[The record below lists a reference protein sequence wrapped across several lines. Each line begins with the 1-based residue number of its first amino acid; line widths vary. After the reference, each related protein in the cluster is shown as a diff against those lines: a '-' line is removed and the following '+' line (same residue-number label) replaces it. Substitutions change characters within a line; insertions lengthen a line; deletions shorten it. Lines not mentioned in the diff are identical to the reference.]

1 MTNQTPARTYPLTVA
16 CDGVGITIR
25 PMTSADRAGLVA
37 LVAQLPEHDLLF
49 LKRDITHPKV
59 IDAWMRATETGELHS
74 LVAWDG
80 ASMIGCTAIFT
91 DDLSWSRHVGELRIL
106 TSPAWRGRGLGR
118 LMMQECFIQA
128 LGLGLKKLVAQ
139 MTLDQRGG
147 ISVFEDMGFKAEA
160 LLAAHVADRAGR
172 LHDLVLL
179 SHHVDAV
186 SARKDAFGLTEA
198 LGS

>member
-1 MTNQTPARTYPLTVA
+1 MTTPARTYPMNVA
-16 CDGVGITIR
+16 CDGASITIR
-25 PMTSADRAGLVA
+25 PMTSADREGLVA

-49 LKRDITHPKV
+49 LTRDITHPKV
-59 IDAWMRATETGELHS
+59 IDAWMRATETGDLHS

-80 ASMIGCTAIFT
+80 NTMIGCTAIFT

-128 LGLGLKKLVAQ
+128 IGLGLKKLVAQ
-139 MTLDQRGG
+139 MTIDQRSG
-147 ISVFEDMGFKAEA
+147 ISVFEDMGFRAEA
-160 LLAAHVADRAGR
+160 LLAGHVADRQGR

-186 SARKDAFGLTEA
+186 SARKDVYGLADA
-198 LGS
+198 LGN

>member
-1 MTNQTPARTYPLTVA
+1 MTTAPARTYPLNLT
-16 CDGVGITIR
+16 CDGTSITLR
-25 PMTSADRAGLVA
+25 PMTTADREALVA

-49 LKRDITHPKV
+49 LRRDISHPKV
-59 IDAWMRATETGELHS
+59 IDAWMRQCESGELHS

-80 ASMIGCTAIFT
+80 AAMIGCTAIFT

-139 MTLDQRGG
+139 MTTDQRSG

-160 LLAAHVADRAGR
+160 LLADHVADRAGG

-186 SARKDAFGLTEA
+186 AARKDVYGLAEA
-198 LGS
+198 LGN